1 MAPTVSKNIL
11 VTRIV
16 LCIAAAVSFGVGV
29 RFFCEWY
36 FFPGIPPKAALKFA
50 EGRVEW
56 SQGKRYEIRFR
67 LAGVPQLLVY
77 SRPSGNIGLVV
88 SAISSQTR
96 PTISVLFNV
105 APQRCPFAE
114 VECHEVY
121 EVSVPTRVLS
131 NYTDVVEAWRQHE
144 AFLPWLSAFL
154 LLGGVLQ
161 LYVAMRGVTQPNYSL
176 KRTAAGRLR

>member
-105 APQRCPFAE
+105 APQRL
-114 VECHEVY
+114 H
-121 EVSVPTRVLS
+121 RRRRG
-131 NYTDVVEAWRQHE
+131 VEATLSFPSVAKCFLIAGWRF
-144 AFLPWLSAFL
+144 ATVCSNA
-154 LLGGVLQ
+154 
-161 LYVAMRGVTQPNYSL
+161 RGYAT
-176 KRTAAGRLR
+176 